1 MLPKLR
7 PQDEI
12 IQSLAGLDEITRPI
26 HNLRIVEARVTFWSA
41 IALLGIGTVILVIGA
56 LGSGAQL
63 HSARLATGALLNLIG
78 GAILKL
84 HRDVHA
90 KVDRFHRDRDQMHMR
105 MFSSPIPRDKEL
117 RCCRRSTLPQF
128 PDNGSRSSARAA
140 RANPRSSP
148 CCCVC
153 MIRRPAGF

>member
-7 PQDEI
+7 RQDEI

-90 KVDRFHRDRDQMHMR
+90 KLDRWRHTEAPSGRACQAR
-105 MFSSPIPRDKEL
+105 PIPQRPGSNAYDPADRGQTCKRSGNRGVCSISPGRD
-117 RCCRRSTLPQF
+117 
-128 PDNGSRSSARAA
+128 SRLVAAPFWAMNSS
-140 RANPRSSP
+140 
-148 CCCVC
+148 
-153 MIRRPAGF
+153 

>member
-78 GAILKL
+78 AILKL

-90 KVDRFHRDRDQMHMR
+90 KLDRFHRDRDQMHMILR
-105 MFSSPIPRDKEL
+105 TEDKHARD
-117 RCCRRSTLPQF
+117 
-128 PDNGSRSSARAA
+128 RAIEA
-140 RANPRSSP
+140 CPRSLPDEKVGWWQRLSG
-148 CCCVC
+148 
-153 MIRRPAGF
+153 R

>member
-90 KVDRFHRDRDQMHMR
+90 KLDRFHRDRDQMHMILR
-105 MFSSPIPRDKEL
+105 IEDKHARDRAIEECARSLRDEKVGWWQRLFGDEL
-117 RCCRRSTLPQF
+117 QLNRTP
-128 PDNGSRSSARAA
+128 
-140 RANPRSSP
+140 
-148 CCCVC
+148 
-153 MIRRPAGF
+153 

>member
-1 MLPKLR
+1 M
-7 PQDEI
+7 
-12 IQSLAGLDEITRPI
+12 
-26 HNLRIVEARVTFWSA
+26 TFWSA

-90 KVDRFHRDRDQMHMR
+90 KLDRFHRDRDQMHMILR
-105 MFSSPIPRDKEL
+105 IEDKHARDRAIEECARSLRDEKVGWWQRLFGDEL
-117 RCCRRSTLPQF
+117 QLNRTP
-128 PDNGSRSSARAA
+128 
-140 RANPRSSP
+140 
-148 CCCVC
+148 
-153 MIRRPAGF
+153 